1 MARLWHWLVFRQSN
15 LKSQKHCLMK
25 SSAKS
30 SAGDQRLVDRFLEMM
45 SAERGAAANSL
56 AAYGRDLQS
65 YSEFL
70 NAHGSSA
77 LAADTNLVKG
87 FLSEADIL
95 GLARSTAARRLSAV
109 KQFHG
114 FLHGEGLAKENPAV
128 IVEGPRAAKPLP
140 KILSETEMLAL
151 LNAASEKV
159 QKSEGLPRFKAMRM
173 QCLLELLAATGLRVS
188 ELVGLSYRTALA
200 GDGFLTIKGKGG
212 RERMVPMSDRARGF
226 LVDYVKALKLNSKQ
240 EPKHLFPSHGAKGQL
255 TRQHFALELKS
266 LARAAG
272 LDVEKV
278 SPHVL
283 RHVFASDLLAHG
295 ADLRA
300 VQQMLGHADI
310 STTQIYTHVQT
321 NRLKE
326 AVENFHPLSKPDQN
340 KKS

>member
-1 MARLWHWLVFRQSN
+1 
-15 LKSQKHCLMK
+15 MK
-25 SSAKS
+25 SSGKNSTA
-30 SAGDQRLVDRFLEMM
+30 ADQRLVGRFLEMM

-65 YSEFL
+65 YLEFL
-70 NAHGSSA
+70 NTQNSSV
-77 LAADTNLVKG
+77 LVADTQMVKG
-87 FLSEADIL
+87 FISEADRL

-109 KQFHG
+109 KQFHS
-114 FLHGEGLAKENPAV
+114 FLHGEGIAFENPAI

-140 KILSETEMLAL
+140 KLLSESEMHKLLEAAAL
-151 LNAASEKV
+151 KVQASENVAK
-159 QKSEGLPRFKAMRM
+159 FKAMRM

-188 ELVGLSYRTALA
+188 ELVGLSYRAALS

-212 RERMVPMSDRARGF
+212 RERMVPMSDRAHGF
-226 LVDYVKALKLNSKQ
+226 LMQYVKALRSISEG
-240 EPKHLFPSHGAKGQL
+240 EPKHLFPSHGAKGML
-255 TRQHFALELKS
+255 TRQHFALELKG

-272 LDVEKV
+272 LDADKV

-283 RHVFASDLLAHG
+283 RHVFASDLLSHG

-310 STTQIYTHVQT
+310 STTQIYTHVQAS
-321 NRLKE
+321 RLKE
-326 AVENFHPLSKPDQN
+326 AVESFHPLSDTNKN

>member
-1 MARLWHWLVFRQSN
+1 
-15 LKSQKHCLMK
+15 MK
-25 SSAKS
+25 SSGKS
-30 SAGDQRLVDRFLEMM
+30 NDADQRLIGRFLEMM
-45 SAERGAAANSL
+45 SAERGAAVNSL
-56 AAYGRDLQS
+56 AAYGRDLQG
-65 YSEFL
+65 YAEFL
-70 NAHGSSA
+70 SSHGSSV
-77 LAADTNLVKG
+77 LGADTVLVKN
-87 FLSEADIL
+87 FLREADRL

-128 IVEGPRAAKPLP
+128 IVEGPRAAKSLP
-140 KILSETEMLAL
+140 KILSEAEMLAL
-151 LNAASEKV
+151 LEASSQKV
-159 QKSEGLPRFKAMRM
+159 QGSEGLPRFKAMRM

-200 GDGFLTIKGKGG
+200 GDGFLTVKGKGG

-226 LVDYVKALKLNSKQ
+226 LLDYVRALKLNSKE

-255 TRQHFALELKS
+255 TRQHFALELKA
-266 LARAAG
+266 LARSAG
-272 LDVEKV
+272 LEADRV

-310 STTQIYTHVQT
+310 STTQIYTHVQAG
-321 NRLKE
+321 RLKE
-326 AVENFHPLSKPDQN
+326 AVENFHPLSKPVEN

>member
-1 MARLWHWLVFRQSN
+1 
-15 LKSQKHCLMK
+15 MK
-25 SSAKS
+25 SSGKS
-30 SAGDQRLVDRFLEMM
+30 NDADQRLIGRFLEMM
-45 SAERGAAANSL
+45 SAERGAAVNSL
-56 AAYGRDLQS
+56 AAYGRDLQG
-65 YSEFL
+65 YAEFL
-70 NAHGSSA
+70 SSHGSSV
-77 LAADTNLVKG
+77 LGADTVLVKN
-87 FLSEADIL
+87 FLREADRL

-140 KILSETEMLAL
+140 KILSEAEMLAL
-151 LNAASEKV
+151 LETSSQKV
-159 QKSEGLPRFKAMRM
+159 QGLEGLPRFKAMRM

-226 LVDYVKALKLNSKQ
+226 LLDYVKALKLNSKE

-255 TRQHFALELKS
+255 TRQHFALELKA
-266 LARAAG
+266 LARIAG
-272 LDVEKV
+272 LEADRV

-310 STTQIYTHVQT
+310 STTQIYTHVQAG
-321 NRLKE
+321 RLKE
-326 AVENFHPLSKPDQN
+326 AVENFHPLSKPVEN